1 MAGPV
6 RDNDGCLPG
15 EASPVRARRR
25 GRLLIVEPDPLTRW
39 SMSTYLKRWFEVM
52 TAASFD
58 EAGGLLEAS
67 TLEALVVT
75 DGLPADQS
83 RSIGQRAR
91 HRNPDVITV
100 RTVTEL
106 PASDARLANGEK
118 LLEKPFELAR
128 LARLLGVPEAEIPP

>member
-6 RDNDGCLPG
+6 RDNNGRLPG
-15 EASPVRARRR
+15 KPSTVRARRR

-39 SMSTYLKRWFEVM
+39 SMSTYLKRWFKVM
-52 TAASFD
+52 TADSFD

-106 PASDARLANGEK
+106 PTSDARLANGEK